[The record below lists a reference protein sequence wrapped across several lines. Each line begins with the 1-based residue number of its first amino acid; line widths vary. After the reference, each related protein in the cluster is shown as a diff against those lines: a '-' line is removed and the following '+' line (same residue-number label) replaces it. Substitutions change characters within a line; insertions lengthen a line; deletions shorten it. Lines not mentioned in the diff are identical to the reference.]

1 MADLSAPC
9 DLSGQNAVVTGA
21 AGGVGAE
28 IALYLERAGVRVF
41 ATDLDKTRLA
51 QVRRERGAAWDI
63 RALDVSNIE
72 DVGSVV
78 GSVCEEAGKIDIL
91 VNCAGIYR
99 MQFLPE
105 ITEPEWDRLFAVNV
119 KGAAFMTQAVAQSM
133 TASGGGGVIV
143 NVASAAGRRATEGSI
158 AYSASKAAVIS
169 LTQGCASELAA
180 RRIRVNAIA
189 PGAVET
195 EMWDQV
201 QRDYEGKLPA
211 DGPTVKEMQIAMI
224 PLGRICSSEDCAR
237 AVLSLASDQSAFV
250 TGQTLNVDGGLWM
263 N

>member
-1 MADLSAPC
+1 M
-9 DLSGQNAVVTGA
+9 
-21 AGGVGAE
+21 GAE

-41 ATDLDKTRLA
+41 TTDLGKTRLA

-250 TGQTLNVDGGLWM
+250 TGQTLNVDGVLWM

>member
-1 MADLSAPC
+1 M
-9 DLSGQNAVVTGA
+9 
-21 AGGVGAE
+21 GAE

-63 RALDVSNIE
+63 RALDVSNVA
-72 DVGSVV
+72 DVRSVV
-78 GSVCEEAGKIDIL
+78 NSVCEEADKIDIL

-105 ITEPEWDRLFAVNV
+105 ITETEWDRLFAVNV

-237 AVLSLASDQSAFV
+237 AVLFLASDQSAFV

>member
-1 MADLSAPC
+1 M
-9 DLSGQNAVVTGA
+9 
-21 AGGVGAE
+21 GAE

-51 QVRRERGAAWDI
+51 QMRSERGAAWDV
-63 RALDVSNIE
+63 RALDVSNVA
-72 DVGSVV
+72 DVRSVV
-78 GSVCEEAGKIDIL
+78 NSVCEEAGKIDIL

-105 ITEPEWDRLFAVNV
+105 ITETEWDRLFAVNV

-143 NVASAAGRRATEGSI
+143 NVASAAGRRATAGSI
-158 AYSASKAAVIS
+158 AYSASKAAVII

-180 RRIRVNAIA
+180 SRIRVNAIA

-211 DGPTVKEMQIAMI
+211 DGPTVKEMQIAMT

-237 AVLSLASDQSAFV
+237 AVLFLASDQSAFV

>member
-63 RALDVSNIE
+63 RALDVSNVA
-72 DVGSVV
+72 DVRSVV
-78 GSVCEEAGKIDIL
+78 NSVCEEAGKIDIL

-105 ITEPEWDRLFAVNV
+105 ITETEWDRLFAVNV

-237 AVLSLASDQSAFV
+237 AVLFLASDQSAFV

>member
-51 QVRRERGAAWDI
+51 QMRSERGAAWDV
-63 RALDVSNIE
+63 RALDVSNVA
-72 DVGSVV
+72 DVRSVV
-78 GSVCEEAGKIDIL
+78 NSVCEEAGKIDIL

-105 ITEPEWDRLFAVNV
+105 ITETEWDRLFAVNV

-143 NVASAAGRRATEGSI
+143 NVASAAGRRATAGSI
-158 AYSASKAAVIS
+158 AYSASKAAVII

-180 RRIRVNAIA
+180 SRIRVNAIA

-211 DGPTVKEMQIAMI
+211 DGPTVKEMQIAMT

-237 AVLSLASDQSAFV
+237 AVLFLASDQSAFV